1 MTAQRSPKRT
11 AVVAGASGLIGREL
25 LTRLA
30 REPVY
35 EHVVALTR
43 RPLNAGDRIVEVPAH
58 FDKLGRV
65 LAPLVPADA
74 TVDAYCCLGTTIRA
88 AGSEVAFRRVDFDYV
103 VAFGRWAAQHPVR
116 RLVVIT
122 ALGADAESHVFYN
135 RVKGQVETALRE
147 MTGLTLT
154 IVRPSLLDGSRPE
167 WRVGEFLTL
176 AVSRPLR
183 GLLPARVRPVRAED
197 VAQSMIDAAQ
207 RADAPVSI
215 ESADMHGAA
224 ARADAR

>member
-1 MTAQRSPKRT
+1 MTAQRGPKRT

-25 LTRLA
+25 LTRLL

-35 EHVVALTR
+35 ESVVALTR
-43 RPLNAGDRIVEVPAH
+43 RSLNAGDRVTEVPAH
-58 FDKLGRV
+58 FDKLGRL
-65 LAPLVPADA
+65 LAPVVPADA
-74 TVDAYCCLGTTIRA
+74 TVDAYCCLGTTMRA
-88 AGSEVAFRRVDFDYV
+88 AGSEAAFRQVDFDYV
-103 VAFGRWAAQHPVR
+103 VAFGRWAAQHSVR

-122 ALGADAESHVFYN
+122 ALGADAESRVFYN
-135 RVKGQVETALRE
+135 RVKGQVEVALRE
-147 MTGLTLT
+147 LTGLALT
-154 IVRPSLLDGSRPE
+154 IVRPSLLDGPRPE
-167 WRVGEFLTL
+167 WRVGEFLAL

-197 VAQSMIDAAQ
+197 VAQSMIDVAQ
-207 RADAPVSI
+207 RADAPALI

>member
-25 LTRLA
+25 LTRLL

-35 EHVVALTR
+35 ESVVALTR
-43 RPLNAGDRIVEVPAH
+43 RRLNAGDRIVEVPAH
-58 FDKLGRV
+58 FDKLGRL
-65 LAPLVPADA
+65 LAPVVPADA
-74 TVDAYCCLGTTIRA
+74 TVDAYCCLGTTLRT
-88 AGSEVAFRRVDFDYV
+88 AGSEAAFRQIDFDYV

-116 RLVVIT
+116 RLVVVT
-122 ALGADAESHVFYN
+122 ALGADAESRVFYN
-135 RVKGQVETALRE
+135 RVKGQVEIALRE
-147 MTGLTLT
+147 LTGLALT
-154 IVRPSLLDGSRPE
+154 IVRPSLLDGPRQE
-167 WRVGEFLTL
+167 WRVAEFFAL

-207 RADAPVSI
+207 RADAPALI
-215 ESADMHGAA
+215 ESAAMHGAA

>member
-1 MTAQRSPKRT
+1 MTSERSAKRT

-25 LTRLA
+25 LRRLL

-35 EHVVALTR
+35 ESVVALTR
-43 RPLNAGDRIVEVPAH
+43 RPLNTGDRIVDVPAH
-58 FDKLGRV
+58 FDKLERV
-65 LAPLVPADA
+65 LAPVVPAAA

-88 AGSEVAFRRVDFDYV
+88 AGSERAFRQVDFDYV
-103 VAFGRWAAQHPVR
+103 VAFGHWAAQHPVR

-122 ALGADAESHVFYN
+122 ALGADAESRVFYN
-135 RVKGQVETALRE
+135 RVKGQVEIALRE
-147 MTGLTLT
+147 LTGLALT
-154 IVRPSLLDGSRPE
+154 IVRPSLLDGPRAE
-167 WRVGEFLTL
+167 WRVGEFLAL

-183 GLLPARVRPVRAED
+183 GLLPARVRPVRAAD

-207 RADAPVSI
+207 RADAPALI
-215 ESADMHGAA
+215 ESADLHGAA

>member
-103 VAFGRWAAQHPVR
+103 VAFGRWAAQRAVQ

-122 ALGADAESHVFYN
+122 ALGADAGSRIFYN
-135 RVKGQVETALRE
+135 RVKGQAEIALRE

-154 IVRPSLLDGSRPE
+154 IVRPSLLDGPRPE
-167 WRVGEFLTL
+167 WRVGEFLAL

-183 GLLPARVRPVRAED
+183 GLLPARVRPVRAAD

-207 RADAPVSI
+207 RADAPALI

>member
-167 WRVGEFLTL
+167 WRVGEFLAL

>member
-103 VAFGRWAAQHPVR
+103 VAFGRWAARQPV
-116 RLVVIT
+116 L
-122 ALGADAESHVFYN
+122 
-135 RVKGQVETALRE
+135 QPRE
-147 MTGLTLT
+147 GTG
-154 IVRPSLLDGSRPE
+154 RNC
-167 WRVGEFLTL
+167 
-176 AVSRPLR
+176 
-183 GLLPARVRPVRAED
+183 PA
-197 VAQSMIDAAQ
+197 
-207 RADAPVSI
+207 
-215 ESADMHGAA
+215 
-224 ARADAR
+224 

>member
-1 MTAQRSPKRT
+1 MTAERSPKRT

-25 LTRLA
+25 VTRLL

-35 EHVVALTR
+35 ESVVALTR
-43 RPLNAGDRIVEVPAH
+43 RRLNAGDRVIEVPAH
-58 FDKLGRV
+58 FDNLERM
-65 LAPLVPADA
+65 LAPVVPAEA
-74 TVDAYCCLGTTIRA
+74 SVDAYCCLGTTIRA
-88 AGSEVAFRRVDFDYV
+88 AGSEMAFRQVDFEYV
-103 VAFGRWAAQHPVR
+103 VAFGRWAAQRPVR

-122 ALGADAESHVFYN
+122 ALGADAESRVFYN

-147 MTGLTLT
+147 LTGLALT
-154 IVRPSLLDGSRPE
+154 IVRPSLLDGPRPE
-167 WRVGEFLTL
+167 WRVGEFLAL

-183 GLLPARVRPVRAED
+183 GLLPARVRPVRAAD

-207 RADAPVSI
+207 RADAPALI

>member
-1 MTAQRSPKRT
+1 MTALRSPKRT

-25 LTRLA
+25 LTRLL

-35 EHVVALTR
+35 ENVVALTR

-58 FDKLGRV
+58 FDKLGRL
-65 LAPLVPADA
+65 LAPVVPADA
-74 TVDAYCCLGTTIRA
+74 TVDAFCCLGTTIRT
-88 AGSEVAFRRVDFDYV
+88 AGSEAAFRQVDFDYV
-103 VAFGRWAAQHPVR
+103 VAFGRWAAQHPAR
-116 RLVVIT
+116 RLVVVT
-122 ALGADAESHVFYN
+122 ALGADAESRVFYN
-135 RVKGQVETALRE
+135 RVKGQVEIALRE
-147 MTGLTLT
+147 LAGPVLT
-154 IVRPSLLDGSRPE
+154 IVRPSLLDGPRPE
-167 WRVGEFLTL
+167 WRFGEFLAL
-176 AVSRPLR
+176 AVARPLR

-207 RADAPVSI
+207 RADAPASI

>member
-207 RADAPVSI
+207 RADAPASI